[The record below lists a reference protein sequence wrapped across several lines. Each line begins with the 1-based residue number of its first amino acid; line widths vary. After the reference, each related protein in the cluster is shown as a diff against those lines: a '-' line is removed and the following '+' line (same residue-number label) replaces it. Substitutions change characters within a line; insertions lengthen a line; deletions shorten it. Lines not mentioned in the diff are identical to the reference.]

1 MSSMAD
7 DIFHKSA
14 QKKTP
19 APNGG
24 QGLSPDG

>member
-7 DIFHKSA
+7 DIFHKPA